1 LFSLN
6 FVASS
11 LYVPKIAE
19 GRIMSDYEDR
29 DTRVVRRWRDSK
41 LRARP
46 PAPASPEEA
55 AWVQEH
61 MKGFKPKP
69 YVHPWDDTIY
79 QDEDDDYPWAR
90 EGWDPVAASRRD
102 YIPPSDPKAVTAPTG
117 TSPSDLA
124 DASNA
129 DHGLMTQPVKTD
141 AAWTDPS
148 PAERARITALIAAD
162 WPVSDMAT
170 LMEMTEPQFRWAFHD
185 NLKTGALA
193 MKARLTTTMFADA
206 LSAKG
211 SERNR
216 VADFMGVF
224 KPKAAPAASAADPNA
239 EKDKKRRGSAD
250 AGTGKPARRGRYG
263 GPMPK
268 PDPEGRI
275 PIQMVLG
282 DIAMQTMFDK
292 RAQIEAQCYHLLIE
306 LRASRGQD
314 RNGNKV

>member
-1 LFSLN
+1 
-6 FVASS
+6 
-11 LYVPKIAE
+11 
-19 GRIMSDYEDR
+19 MSDYEDR
-29 DTRVVRRWRDSK
+29 DTRVVRRWRERK
-41 LRARP
+41 LCAHP
-46 PAPASPEEA
+46 PAPATREEA
-55 AWVQEH
+55 EWVEEQL
-61 MKGFKPKP
+61 KDFKPKP

-102 YIPPSDPKAVTAPTG
+102 YVPHSKSLAGPAAKD
-117 TSPSDLA
+117 TSASDLA

-129 DHGLMTQPVKTD
+129 DPGLITQPVKAD
-141 AAWTDPS
+141 AAWTEPS

-162 WPVSDMAT
+162 WPVSDMAS
-170 LMEMTEPQFRWAFHD
+170 LMEMTEPQFRWAFHES
-185 NLKTGALA
+185 LKTGALA
-193 MKARLTTTMFADA
+193 IKARLTTAMFADA

-224 KPKAAPAASAADPNA
+224 KPKVAPAASAADPEA
-239 EKDKKRRGSAD
+239 KESKKRRGSAEVD
-250 AGTGKPARRGRYG
+250 AGKPARRSRYG

-268 PDPEGRI
+268 PDPDGRI
-275 PIQMVLG
+275 PISMVLG
-282 DIAMQTMFDK
+282 DTAMQTMFDK
-292 RAQIEAQCYHLLIE
+292 REQTEAQYYHLLIE